1 MGQAAVT
8 HEVGFPWQELD
19 LARTVITM
27 AVERALQ
34 QHRRHRADGVDQALL
49 LRVLL

>member
-1 MGQAAVT
+1 VGQAAVT

-19 LARTVITM
+19 LAGAVITM
-27 AVERALQ
+27 TVKGALQ
-34 QHRRHRADGVDQALL
+34 QHRRDRTDGIDQVLL